1 MRKNEIEEKRQLAIR
16 DFDTLL
22 TPLEER
28 SGLISP
34 VTFVN
39 RDKEGRVQSVRA
51 AAMTTPMN
59 FADYIINYC
68 ANEINEMNDVSHFN
82 YDELHA
88 ISFTIGH
95 TFASRARGEF
105 EEVYAYVI
113 YDITSVLQAYSNNPT
128 RRFNMP
134 YPQYQLGMQYNEV
147 PNPEDEM
154 VNAHDEIYNSKTK
167 YVQIPLTDM
176 RQYGSLITEHTIP
189 YIANAIL
196 AEIMQDVT
204 NKEYT
209 NPEVIEILN
218 DRVPEYWYMFMVC
231 LTNLLQLANAYR
243 QNNPA
248 MLVLSRQIPN

>member
-16 DFDTLL
+16 DFETLL

-39 RDKEGRVQSVRA
+39 RDKEGRVHSVSA
-51 AAMTTPMN
+51 NAMTTPMN

-68 ANEINEMNDVSHFN
+68 ANEISEMNDVSHFD
-82 YDELHA
+82 YDELQA
-88 ISFTIGH
+88 ISFAIGH
-95 TFASRARGEF
+95 TFDSRARGEF
-105 EEVYAYVI
+105 EEVYAYVL
-113 YDITSVLQAYSNNPT
+113 YDITTVLQAYSNNPN
-128 RRFNMP
+128 RRFKMP
-134 YPQYQLGMQYNEV
+134 VAQYQLGMHYTEV
-147 PNPEDEM
+147 PNPEDKPITGY
-154 VNAHDEIYNSKTK
+154 HEIYESKHG
-167 YVQIPLTDM
+167 YAQIPLTDM

-196 AEIMQDVT
+196 AEIMQDVAI
-204 NKEYT
+204 NEEYA

-218 DRVPEYWYMFMVC
+218 DRVPEYQYMFMVC

-248 MLVLSRQIPN
+248 MLVLSRIPN